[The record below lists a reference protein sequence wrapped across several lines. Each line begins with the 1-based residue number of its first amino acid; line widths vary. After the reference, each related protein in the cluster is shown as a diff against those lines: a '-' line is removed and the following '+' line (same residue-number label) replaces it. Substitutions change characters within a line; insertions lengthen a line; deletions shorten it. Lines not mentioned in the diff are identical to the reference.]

1 MKIEDANVTEVIKEA
16 RQMLKDEKGVSAS
29 FAAVIAILLT
39 LFEVIL
45 SRLNTNSQNSSKPP
59 SQDPNRKKI
68 LKAGDG
74 KKPGGQQGRVG
85 KNLKLDDNPDE
96 IIHVL
101 VDQSKLPKGRTYKK
115 VGVKKRQ
122 VVEIIVSRKV
132 IEYQLEI
139 LEDEKGRRYTA
150 DSPEGVSRPAQ
161 YGSSV
166 KAMVAYMNVY
176 QLIPFA
182 RVEDYFRDVAGIPL
196 SSGSIGNFI
205 KDAYDRLET
214 FELIAI
220 KKLRDSAILH
230 SDETGINIKGK
241 SHWLHAALNAK
252 WTLFMPHIKRG
263 KEAMDAMGILPEF
276 TGVLIHDHWKSYF
289 RYIQCL
295 HALCNAHHLREL
307 QAVVEMHPEWT
318 WAKLL
323 KDLLMKINAAVH
335 KAGGILEKIDAD
347 EHLTEFR
354 RILQIG
360 DAECPAPPPPAAD
373 PGQKK
378 KRGKQKKTKARNLLE
393 RLRDYEEETLR
404 FMNDINVPFTNN
416 PGENDIRMTKVKMK
430 ISGCFMSFEGAEQF
444 CRVRSYLL
452 TCQKHGIYATEA
464 LNILFS
470 GKLPDFCTTK

>member
-1 MKIEDANVTEVIKEA
+1 MKIEDVNATKVIEKA
-16 RQMLKDEKGVSAS
+16 RQMLKTEKGISVSFS
-29 FAAVIAILLT
+29 AVISILLT
-39 LFEVIL
+39 LFEVVL
-45 SRLNTNSQNSSKPP
+45 ARLNHNSHNSSKPP

-68 LKAGDG
+68 PKTGDG
-74 KKPGGQQGRVG
+74 KKPGGQPGRVG
-85 KNLKLDDNPDE
+85 KNLKLDAHPDE
-96 IIHVL
+96 IIHVP
-101 VDQSKLPKGRTYKK
+101 VDRSILSKSLTYTN

-122 VVEIIVSRKV
+122 VFELIVSRKI

-150 DSPEGVSRPAQ
+150 DGPEGVSRPAQ

-176 QLIPFA
+176 QFIPFA

-196 SSGSIGNFI
+196 SSGSVGNFI

-214 FELIAI
+214 FETIAI
-220 KKLRDSAILH
+220 KKLSNSATLH

-241 SHWLHAALNAK
+241 GHWLHAALNAQ

-263 KEAMDAMGILPEF
+263 KEAMDAMGVLPEF
-276 TGVLIHDHWKSYF
+276 KGVLIHDHWKPYF
-289 RYIQCL
+289 CYIQCL

-307 QAVVEMHPEWT
+307 QAVIEMHPEWT

-323 KDLLMKINAAVH
+323 KDLLIKINAAVH
-335 KAGGILEKIDAD
+335 QAGGVLQKNDAD
-347 EHLTEFR
+347 DFLMAFR
-354 RILQIG
+354 KILHIG
-360 DAECPAPPPPAAD
+360 DVECPAPTRTIVG
-373 PGQKK
+373 PGQLK
-378 KRGKQKKTKARNLLE
+378 KRGRQKKTKARNLLE

-430 ISGCFMSFEGAEQF
+430 ISGCFMSFEGAKQF
-444 CRVRSYLL
+444 CRIRSYLL
-452 TCQKHGIYATEA
+452 TCQKNRIYATEA

-470 GKLPDFCTTK
+470 GKLPDFCSAE